1 MKSLRE
7 LREFKLRVQ
16 HQNLTVKR
24 FYEFDKIGL
33 IDWNIYLPSLDY
45 NLQRDFV
52 WTLEQKQELI
62 WSVLLDRDISKISV
76 ISVAEGS
83 NERLQI
89 IDGKQRLN
97 ALLTFMD
104 NDYYIDFDNGFSYF
118 YEQLDPDYQLAISS
132 LHLDVG
138 TVYQD
143 IDKPILDEDKINWFN
158 RINFAGTPQ
167 DLEHK
172 LKLQQCLANI

>member
-7 LREFKLRVQ
+7 LREFNLRVQ

-24 FYEFDKIGL
+24 FHKFNKIGL
-33 IDWNIYLPSLDY
+33 IDWDVYLPSLDY

-76 ISVAEGS
+76 ISIAEGG

-104 NDYYIDFDNGFSYF
+104 NDYYINFDGFSYL
-118 YEQLDPDYQLAISS
+118 YGQLEPDYKLAISL

-143 IDKPILDEDKINWFN
+143 IDKPMSDKDKINWFN

-167 DLEHK
+167 DMTHQLK
-172 LKLQQCLANI
+172 LKGLTE

>member
-16 HQNLTVKR
+16 HQNLTVRR
-24 FYEFDKIGL
+24 FRAFDKTGL
-33 IDWNIYLPSLDY
+33 IDWDVPLSVGY
-45 NLQRDFV
+45 NLQRSFV

-76 ISVAEGS
+76 ISIAEGS

-138 TVYQD
+138 TVYED
-143 IDKPILDEDKINWFN
+143 IDKPISDEDKINWFN

-167 DLEHK
+167 DLTHQLK
-172 LKLQQCLANI
+172 LKGFTK

>member
-1 MKSLRE
+1 
-7 LREFKLRVQ
+7 
-16 HQNLTVKR
+16 
-24 FYEFDKIGL
+24 
-33 IDWNIYLPSLDY
+33 
-45 NLQRDFV
+45 
-52 WTLEQKQELI
+52 
-62 WSVLLDRDISKISV
+62 V
-76 ISVAEGS
+76 ISITEGS
-83 NERLQI
+83 NKRLQI

-138 TVYQD
+138 TVYED
-143 IDKPILDEDKINWFN
+143 IDKPISDEDKINWFN

-167 DLEHK
+167 DLTHQLK
-172 LKLQQCLANI
+172 LKGFTK

>member
-1 MKSLRE
+1 
-7 LREFKLRVQ
+7 
-16 HQNLTVKR
+16 
-24 FYEFDKIGL
+24 
-33 IDWNIYLPSLDY
+33 
-45 NLQRDFV
+45 
-52 WTLEQKQELI
+52 
-62 WSVLLDRDISKISV
+62 V
-76 ISVAEGS
+76 ISIAEGS

-132 LHLDVG
+132 LDLDVG
-138 TVYQD
+138 TVYED
-143 IDKPILDEDKINWFN
+143 IDKPISDKDKIDWFN

-167 DLEHK
+167 DLTHQLK
-172 LKLQQCLANI
+172 LKGFVE